1 MATPVQNEAV
11 AGRPAGASYRSGQD
25 GHAGRPGIFGEAR
38 SSLVRHWPEYL
49 MEGALLGLFMI
60 SACVFT
66 TLLEYPG
73 SPAHRALPSPLLRR
87 ALVGIAMG
95 ATAVALIYSPWG
107 KQSGAHFN
115 PTVTLTFYRLGK
127 IKTWDAI
134 FYVGAQFLG
143 GAIGVLAMLGVL
155 GDFVRDPSV
164 NYVVTVPGNAGVT
177 IAFLA
182 ELAISFGLML
192 TVLKVMNTDGAARF
206 TGWFAG
212 ILVALYITVE
222 GPLSGMSMNPART
235 FGSAFPANLWTAWWI
250 YFTAPPIGMLLAA
263 ELYQRFGASRVIC
276 AKLHHHNNKR
286 CIFRCGYQSTQNSAV
301 GQGER
306 S

>member
-1 MATPVQNEAV
+1 MATPVQSEAV
-11 AGRPAGASYRSGQD
+11 ARKPAEASFRSGQR
-25 GHAGRPGIFGEAR
+25 GRASRLGISGEAR
-38 SSLVRHWPEYL
+38 RSLVCHWPEYL
-49 MEGALLGLFMI
+49 MESALLGLFMI

-66 TLLEYPG
+66 VLVEYPG
-73 SPAHRALPSPLLRR
+73 SPAHRALPSPWLRR
-87 ALVGIAMG
+87 ALIGIAMG

-107 KQSGAHFN
+107 KRSGAHFN
-115 PTVTLTFYRLGK
+115 PAVTLTFYRLGK
-127 IKTWDAI
+127 IETWDAI
-134 FYVGAQFLG
+134 FYVIAQFLG
-143 GAIGVLAMLGVL
+143 GAAGVFATLVILGNV
-155 GDFVRDPSV
+155 VRDPSV
-164 NYVVTVPGNAGVT
+164 HYVVTVPGNAGVT
-177 IAFLA
+177 VAFLA
-182 ELAISFGLML
+182 ELAISCGLML

-222 GPLSGMSMNPART
+222 GPFSGMSMNPART

-263 ELYQRFGASRVIC
+263 ELYQRFSASRVIC
-276 AKLHHHNNKR
+276 AKLHHQNNKR
-286 CIFRCGYQSTQNSAV
+286 CIFRCGYLSTQDSAV

>member
-1 MATPVQNEAV
+1 
-11 AGRPAGASYRSGQD
+11 
-25 GHAGRPGIFGEAR
+25 
-38 SSLVRHWPEYL
+38 

-60 SACVFT
+60 SACIFT

-73 SPAHRALPSPLLRR
+73 SPAHRALPFPLLRR

-95 ATAVALIYSPWG
+95 TTAVALIYSPWG

-115 PTVTLTFYRLGK
+115 PAVTVTFYRLGK

-134 FYVGAQFLG
+134 FYIGAQFLG

-164 NYVVTVPGNAGVT
+164 NYVVTVPGNAGVPV
-177 IAFLA
+177 AFLA

-222 GPLSGMSMNPART
+222 GPISGMSMNPART
-235 FGSAFPANLWTAWWI
+235 FGSAFPANLWSAWWI

-263 ELYQRFGASRVIC
+263 EIYQRFGASRVIC
-276 AKLHHHNNKR
+276 AKLHHQNNKR
-286 CIFRCGYQSTQNSAV
+286 CIFRCEYQSTQDSAI

-306 S
+306 L

>member
-1 MATPVQNEAV
+1 MATPVQNEAL
-11 AGRPAGASYRSGQD
+11 ARRPAEASFRSGQD
-25 GHAGRPGIFGEAR
+25 RHASRPGIFGEAR

-60 SACVFT
+60 SACVVT

-87 ALVGIAMG
+87 ALIGMAMG

-107 KQSGAHFN
+107 KRSGAHFN
-115 PTVTLTFYRLGK
+115 PAVTLTFYRLGK
-127 IKTWDAI
+127 IETWDAI
-134 FYVGAQFLG
+134 FYINAQFVG
-143 GAIGVLAMLGVL
+143 GAAGVFATLGVL
-155 GDFVRDPSV
+155 GGFVRDPSV
-164 NYVVTVPGNAGVT
+164 NYVVTVPGHAGATV
-177 IAFLA
+177 AFLA

-192 TVLKVMNTDGAARF
+192 TVLTVMNTDEAARF
-206 TGWFAG
+206 TGWIAG

-222 GPLSGMSMNPART
+222 GPFSGMSMNPART

-263 ELYQRFGASRVIC
+263 ELYQRFSPRRVVC
-276 AKLHHHNNKR
+276 AKLHHQNNKR